1 MTLLIMWITIRRIN
15 DPSAPTLSQVE
26 TQEVNANPVN
36 ILNNTTSPLIVLEEC
51 TKAGNQPKDTQSFPY
66 RDALNTPS
74 KKSSMNKPNSISKK
88 LPVIITRPYQTA
100 HKHIKED
107 SEGFT
112 IVSLSKNRN
121 KTIGTRKPS
130 DVTSLRGATKYT
142 EIYVGRCNEGTT
154 PDMLKNYMTDE
165 LSITPKDCKEI
176 ETKIPFSAAFKIA
189 INNSDIYL
197 KY

>member
-1 MTLLIMWITIRRIN
+1 M
-15 DPSAPTLSQVE
+15 
-26 TQEVNANPVN
+26 
-36 ILNNTTSPLIVLEEC
+36 
-51 TKAGNQPKDTQSFPY
+51 
-66 RDALNTPS
+66 
-74 KKSSMNKPNSISKK
+74 
-88 LPVIITRPYQTA
+88 
-100 HKHIKED
+100 
-107 SEGFT
+107 
-112 IVSLSKNRN
+112 
-121 KTIGTRKPS
+121 
-130 DVTSLRGATKYT
+130 TSLRRATKYT